1 MVMNFRRAG
10 RTLAVTGLLSGA
22 VCGNDAWG
30 QAISPPR
37 TQAQTP
43 ATQPAEAKPAEAKPA
58 DAKTIEGIDTSKL
71 PVSLDRIRQS
81 LQHESKLTLQAID
94 PTLPVFRTSVQQTP
108 LKLEDYWKIGPD
120 TAVPDYVRP
129 FFASQLHY
137 DFLRMTAKENVATD
151 PFGAFGNPLQPVG
164 PPVLPIVNG
173 IKKGLS
179 NIKRG
184 RIKRQIEAELKAIEG
199 NAGSSNHAAPEDSE
213 KESQPEDA
221 KEPTPSKPRV
231 PDVPR

>member
-10 RTLAVTGLLSGA
+10 GTLIVTGLLSGA
-22 VCGNDAWG
+22 VSANDAWG
-30 QAISPPR
+30 QTSGPAQAQVQ
-37 TQAQTP
+37 TQAP
-43 ATQPAEAKPAEAKPA
+43 AAQPADEKPAE
-58 DAKTIEGIDTSKL
+58 GIDSSKL

-81 LQHESKLTLQAID
+81 LQHESKLTLDAID
-94 PTLPVFRTSVQQTP
+94 PDIPLFRTSVQQTT

-137 DFLRMTAKENVATD
+137 DFLRMTAKESVATD

-184 RIKRQIEAELKAIEG
+184 RIKRRIEAELKAIEEHRG
-199 NAGSSNHAAPEDSE
+199 APPKDE
-213 KESQPEDA
+213 A
-221 KEPTPSKPRV
+221 
-231 PDVPR
+231 VPR